1 MARALRIQYPGAYYH
16 VMNRGN
22 RREDIFITDQDRK
35 IFLDA
40 LADSCETFH
49 IKLINYVLMSNH
61 FHMLVQ
67 TPEANLSEFMRH
79 FLVTYTVRFNRR
91 NGQTGHV
98 FQGRFKSL
106 LVDEDEYLLPLS
118 RYIHLNPIRTRR
130 FEKTDYTTKCEYLRK
145 YPWSSFAGYCYLR
158 KRTKNIDYDWFLTT
172 YFGEDTA
179 KGRRQFREY
188 VYHAIEGEIENPFEN
203 VVHQSILGAQ
213 DFVDWVKKKLPQK
226 GQREVP
232 SLKKLYHDIPVE
244 RIIAE
249 VAKAGSV
256 SAKDLQ
262 DRKTKLKDLR
272 RMAMELCYRFSNDK
286 QKEIGAIFG
295 VDYSTVSQNRV
306 RLKAK
311 LKSSRKLKQQY
322 DRILIRIDKMS
333 NPKI

>member
-1 MARALRIQYPGAYYH
+1 MARPLRIQYPGAYYH

-22 RREDIFITDQDRK
+22 RREDIFITDQDRQV
-35 IFLDA
+35 FLDA
-40 LADSCETFH
+40 LADSCETYH
-49 IKLINYVLMSNH
+49 IRLISYVLMFNH
-61 FHMLVQ
+61 FHLLVQ
-67 TPEANLSEFMRH
+67 TPQANLSEFMRH

-91 NGQTGHV
+91 NGRTGHV

-130 FEKTDYTTKCEYLRK
+130 LEKAEVSEKCENLKK
-145 YPWSSFAGYCYLR
+145 YPWSSFPGYCYLR
-158 KRTKNIDYDWFLTT
+158 KRTKHIDYGWFLST

-179 KGRRQFREY
+179 KSRRRFCGY
-188 VYHAIEGEIENPFEN
+188 VYQAIEAEIENPFED
-203 VVHQSILGAQ
+203 VVHQTILGAQ
-213 DFVDWVKKKLPQK
+213 DFVDWVKQKLPRK
-226 GQREVP
+226 GQREIP
-232 SLKKLYHDIPVE
+232 SLNKLHHDMPVE

-249 VAKAGSV
+249 VAKAGNV
-256 SAKDLQ
+256 NAQDLQ

-272 RMAMELCYRFSNDK
+272 RMAMELCYRYSNDK

-306 RLKAK
+306 RLKTK
-311 LKSSRKLKQQY
+311 LKSNRKLEKQY
-322 DRILIRIDKMS
+322 DRILIRIDKLS